1 MIDSRTKQQIIDA
14 AQILDVVSDFVS
26 LRRSGVSYVGLCPF
40 HSDRR
45 PSFYVSPAKNV
56 CKCFSCGEG
65 GSPIH
70 FLMKHEQ
77 MTYTEALRYLA
88 KKYHIEIV
96 EREETDEE
104 RAAADERQSLF
115 IVNEFAQDFFAKQ
128 LHDTDEGQRI
138 ALAYFRERGIRPE
151 TIKKFGLG
159 YSPEDRSALTE
170 QALKAGYTL
179 ERLITVGLSS
189 QYEEHQK
196 PIDRFRGRV
205 IFPVR
210 NLGGKYVAFGGRIM
224 GKSDKIAKYVNSPES
239 PIYSKSRELYGLY
252 WAKSAIS
259 KANKCYLVEGYT
271 DVISMHQS
279 GIENVVASSG
289 TALTVQQIRLIRRF
303 TEHVTVL
310 YDGDNAGIKA
320 ALRGIDLLLEEGLN
334 IKVVLLPQGE
344 DPDSYARSHS
354 ASEFLEYL
362 DEAETDFIHFKINL
376 YQEEMRRDPLKRAE
390 LISDILR
397 SIALIPDGIRRAVL
411 IQSSAAELR
420 MDEQLLVGEI
430 QKLRLKGIS
439 ATGHYVPSGQIL
451 SSGRSEAPRSTPQ
464 TSAQQGAINPLAQ
477 LTPTPISVT
486 STEEGGVPKYELEI
500 LKLVIGHG
508 EEPMLVANEEEDA
521 KENPYLAY
529 YVADFIYRELEL
541 DEIFVTLSEATQQV
555 IREACNE
562 CIPQGLD
569 SASHFINH
577 PTEAIRRIST
587 DVLSNPYS
595 SYELV
600 EDEEEDTLLFPPTGY
615 GGRSEAEE
623 QEQARLLEEHQTKQR
638 NRRQLKR
645 GVEILKAL
653 DNLRI
658 MIVMQQ
664 IKEVQTE
671 LLNAQRN
678 GANETLIIELMQEL
692 SELNQ
697 VKTSFAQSLGE
708 RTIIG

>member
-128 LHDTDEGQRI
+128 LHDTDEGQHI

-159 YSPEDRSALTE
+159 YSPEHRSALTE

-179 ERLITVGLSS
+179 ERLIAVGLSS

-303 TEHVTVL
+303 TEHVTIL

-430 QKLRLKGIS
+430 QKLRLKGIN

-477 LTPTPISVT
+477 PTPAPISVT

-600 EDEEEDTLLFPPTGY
+600 EDEEEDTLLFPPSGY

-678 GANETLIIELMQEL
+678 GANEALIIELMQEL

>member
-26 LRRSGVSYVGLCPF
+26 LRRSGASYVGLCPF

-88 KKYHIEIV
+88 KKYHIEII
-96 EREETDEE
+96 EHEETDEE

-115 IVNEFAQDFFAKQ
+115 IVNEFAQDFFCKQ
-128 LHDTDEGQRI
+128 LHETDEGQRI

-159 YSPEDRSALTE
+159 YSPEDRSALTD
-170 QALKAGYTL
+170 QAIKSGYTL
-179 ERLITVGLSS
+179 ERLVTVGLST

-303 TEHVTVL
+303 TEHITVL
-310 YDGDNAGIKA
+310 YDGDSAGIKA

-390 LISDILR
+390 LISDILH

-430 QKLRLKGIS
+430 QKLRLKGVTAS
-439 ATGHYVPSGQIL
+439 SHYVPSGQIL
-451 SSGRSEAPRSTPQ
+451 PSKRGEQPKNLSQAP
-464 TSAQQGAINPLAQ
+464 AINPLAQ
-477 LTPTPISVT
+477 PEPVPVSAAP
-486 STEEGGVPKYELEI
+486 TEEGGVPKYELEI
-500 LKLVIGHG
+500 LKLVIGYG
-508 EEPMLVANEEEDA
+508 EQPMLVANEEEDA

-541 DEIFVTLSEATQQV
+541 DEIFETLSEATQQV

-595 SYELV
+595 AYELI
-600 EDEEEDTLLFPPTGY
+600 ETEEEETLLFPPAGY
-615 GGRSEAEE
+615 GSRSEEEE
-623 QEQARLLEEHQTKQR
+623 QEQARLQEEHQLKLR
-638 NRRQLKR
+638 NKRQLKR
-645 GVEILKAL
+645 GIEILKAL

-671 LLNAQRN
+671 LLDAQRN
-678 GANETLIIELMQEL
+678 GASPELIVELMQEL

>member
-179 ERLITVGLSS
+179 ERLIAVGLSS

-451 SSGRSEAPRSTPQ
+451 SSGRSETPRSIPQ

-477 LTPTPISVT
+477 PTPAPISVAP
-486 STEEGGVPKYELEI
+486 TEEGGVPKYELEI

-678 GANETLIIELMQEL
+678 GANEALIIELMQEL